1 MSLSSSL
8 DSAVKERP
16 LPMHLVLFGL
26 YSSSVSSVLT
36 VLALVY
42 ITIHPTRGIVHPH

>member
-1 MSLSSSL
+1 MSLSSPL

-16 LPMHLVLFGL
+16 LPVHLVLFGL

-42 ITIHPTRGIVHPH
+42 ITVHPTRGIAHHH